1 MGPLE
6 QKAAAYAAARDQ
18 LAARQVKAAQLP
30 ALRQKLEFDQDE
42 HAKLTVRVDELEA
55 KAGSVPRVGLVHDL
69 ASCLSHLW
77 ASEAS
82 KNVAFGIGL
91 DIKEVL
97 AVYERQYGKIGA
109 TGDAEATRALPKA
122 IEARDLMARSV
133 ENDRRDIAAAE
144 AAAGQ
149 MQEGTAPEAVQP
161 ADVEAA
167 RAKVAELRAERK
179 VIDERVQQLLNAKR
193 AATSATERTA
203 NAAQYH
209 QDVLAWSAIGDALSP
224 DGIPGEIL
232 AEALQPVNDK
242 LADLADLAGWRVPAI
257 DPDMAITFA
266 GRPYRL
272 LSESERWRVDA
283 LVGAALAEISGLR
296 CLILDRFDCLDL
308 PGRSD
313 ALGLVDALAAD
324 GRMDTVLVLG
334 TLKAAPAAP
343 SNAFTA
349 HWIDQGHAGQAKLRE
364 AASPPRHQSLEMQ
377 IARRQ
382 AAEHL
387 RKIGAPVKE
396 STTVLQMAAMIAERT
411 GWPAPAS
418 APADLLAF
426 LERFLD
432 QCSVGV
438 TPPPYRPVVRRPMRY
453 DLAMREA
460 LHPRRRCAA
469 APDHGHEQ
477 RDHLE
482 GIGSMSFYT
491 TIARLREATHS
502 DVAGE
507 APDSC
512 LVSREDLRIALYV
525 IDRLEADARQT
536 GLLSHATMDRA
547 PAPPGA
553 GSNSRPTLATPTR
566 RSPRV
571 RSLIE
576 IVVPFTASLGTAG
589 ELHLRHSDDFGDK
602 AHLSIDV
609 GHPLNGSR
617 ASASLSVGSMP
628 QLTDGLMDFTHAIE
642 RNIRLQNKDL

>member
-1 MGPLE
+1 MRINRITTENFQGARAVDLNLRTPATLIAGPNGAGKSSIAEAVRLALLGTPERVGLKKEYGALVSDGAKLGAVTLDLDEGAVGISLPKGAQSGEALVPQSPALPFVLAPERFAAAKPDERRSLLFALTGTNVKADEIERRLLARGCAAPLVTQIKPILRTGFAGGADFAKGQATEAKGAWKAAAGEQWGSQKAEGWQAEIPPFDQTALDKARADLTALDSRIDATAQSLGALE
-6 QKAAAYAAARDQ
+6 QKAAAYAAASDQ
-18 LAARQVKAAQLP
+18 LAARQAKAAQLP

-42 HAKLTVRVDELEA
+42 HAKLTARVDELEA
-55 KAGSVPRVGLVHDL
+55 KAGSGPRVGLVHDL

-109 TGDAEATRALPKA
+109 TGDAEAAGALPKA

-144 AAAGQ
+144 AAAAQLQDGA
-149 MQEGTAPEAVQP
+149 APEAVQP

-167 RAKVAELRAERK
+167 RAKVTALRAERK
-179 VIDERVQQLLNAKR
+179 AIDERVQQLLNAKR

-257 DPDMAITFA
+257 GADMVITFA

-343 SNAFTA
+343 SDAFTV
-349 HWIDQGHAGQAKLRE
+349 HWIAQGRAGQAKLKE
-364 AASPPRHQSLEMQ
+364 AA
-377 IARRQ
+377 
-382 AAEHL
+382 
-387 RKIGAPVKE
+387 
-396 STTVLQMAAMIAERT
+396 
-411 GWPAPAS
+411 
-418 APADLLAF
+418 
-426 LERFLD
+426 
-432 QCSVGV
+432 
-438 TPPPYRPVVRRPMRY
+438 
-453 DLAMREA
+453 
-460 LHPRRRCAA
+460 
-469 APDHGHEQ
+469 
-477 RDHLE
+477 
-482 GIGSMSFYT
+482 
-491 TIARLREATHS
+491 
-502 DVAGE
+502 
-507 APDSC
+507 
-512 LVSREDLRIALYV
+512 
-525 IDRLEADARQT
+525 
-536 GLLSHATMDRA
+536 
-547 PAPPGA
+547 
-553 GSNSRPTLATPTR
+553 
-566 RSPRV
+566 
-571 RSLIE
+571 
-576 IVVPFTASLGTAG
+576 
-589 ELHLRHSDDFGDK
+589 
-602 AHLSIDV
+602 
-609 GHPLNGSR
+609 
-617 ASASLSVGSMP
+617 
-628 QLTDGLMDFTHAIE
+628 
-642 RNIRLQNKDL
+642 

>member
-1 MGPLE
+1 MRINRITTENFQGARAVDLNLRTPATLIAGPNGAGKSSIAEAVRLALLGTPERVGLKKEYGALVSEGAKVGAVTLDLDEGAVGISLPKGAQSGDALVPQSPALPFVLAPERFAAAKPDERRSLLFALTATNVKADEIERRLLARGCAAPLVTQIKPILRTGFAGGADFAKGQATEAKGAWKTATGEQWGSQKAEGWLAEIPPFDQPALDKARADLTALDSRIDATAQSLGALE

-18 LAARQVKAAQLP
+18 LAARQAKAAQLP
-30 ALRQKLEFDQDE
+30 ALREKLEFDQDE
-42 HAKLTVRVDELEA
+42 HAKLTARVDELEA
-55 KAGSVPRVGLVHDL
+55 KAGSGPRVGLVHDL

-109 TGDAEATRALPKA
+109 TGDAAAAGALPKA

-144 AAAGQ
+144 AAAAQLQDGA
-149 MQEGTAPEAVQP
+149 APEAVQP

-167 RAKVAELRAERK
+167 RAKVTALRAERK
-179 VIDERVQQLLNAKR
+179 AIDERVQQLLNAKR

-242 LADLADLAGWRVPAI
+242 LADVADLAGWRVPAI
-257 DPDMAITFA
+257 GADMVITFA

-343 SNAFTA
+343 SDAFTV
-349 HWIDQGHAGQAKLRE
+349 HWIDQGHAGQAKLKE
-364 AASPPRHQSLEMQ
+364 AA
-377 IARRQ
+377 
-382 AAEHL
+382 
-387 RKIGAPVKE
+387 
-396 STTVLQMAAMIAERT
+396 
-411 GWPAPAS
+411 
-418 APADLLAF
+418 
-426 LERFLD
+426 
-432 QCSVGV
+432 
-438 TPPPYRPVVRRPMRY
+438 
-453 DLAMREA
+453 
-460 LHPRRRCAA
+460 
-469 APDHGHEQ
+469 
-477 RDHLE
+477 
-482 GIGSMSFYT
+482 
-491 TIARLREATHS
+491 
-502 DVAGE
+502 
-507 APDSC
+507 
-512 LVSREDLRIALYV
+512 
-525 IDRLEADARQT
+525 
-536 GLLSHATMDRA
+536 
-547 PAPPGA
+547 
-553 GSNSRPTLATPTR
+553 
-566 RSPRV
+566 
-571 RSLIE
+571 
-576 IVVPFTASLGTAG
+576 
-589 ELHLRHSDDFGDK
+589 
-602 AHLSIDV
+602 
-609 GHPLNGSR
+609 
-617 ASASLSVGSMP
+617 
-628 QLTDGLMDFTHAIE
+628 
-642 RNIRLQNKDL
+642 

>member
-1 MGPLE
+1 MRINRITTENFLGARAVDLDLRTPATLIAGPNGAGKSSVAEAVRLALLGMPERVGLKKEYGSLVSDGAKLGAVTLDLDEGAVGISLPKGAQSGEALVPQSPALPFVLAPERFAAAKPDERRSLLFALTGTNVKADEIERRLLARGCAASLVTQIKPILRTGFAGGADFAKGQATEAKGAWKTATGEQWGSQKAEGWQAEIPPFDQTALDKARADLTALDSRIDATAQSLGALE

-18 LAARQVKAAQLP
+18 LAARQAKAARLP

-42 HAKLTVRVDELEA
+42 HAKLTERVDELEA
-55 KAGSVPRVGLVHDL
+55 KAGSGPRVGLVHDL

-109 TGDAEATRALPKA
+109 TGDAEAAGALPKA

-144 AAAGQ
+144 AAAAQLQDGA
-149 MQEGTAPEAVQP
+149 APEAVQP

-167 RAKVAELRAERK
+167 RAKVTALRAERK
-179 VIDERVQQLLNAKR
+179 AIDERVQQLLNAKR

-257 DPDMAITFA
+257 GADMVITFA

-343 SNAFTA
+343 SDAFTV
-349 HWIDQGHAGQAKLRE
+349 HWIDEGHAGKAKLKE
-364 AASPPRHQSLEMQ
+364 AA
-377 IARRQ
+377 
-382 AAEHL
+382 
-387 RKIGAPVKE
+387 
-396 STTVLQMAAMIAERT
+396 
-411 GWPAPAS
+411 
-418 APADLLAF
+418 
-426 LERFLD
+426 
-432 QCSVGV
+432 
-438 TPPPYRPVVRRPMRY
+438 
-453 DLAMREA
+453 
-460 LHPRRRCAA
+460 
-469 APDHGHEQ
+469 
-477 RDHLE
+477 
-482 GIGSMSFYT
+482 
-491 TIARLREATHS
+491 
-502 DVAGE
+502 
-507 APDSC
+507 
-512 LVSREDLRIALYV
+512 
-525 IDRLEADARQT
+525 
-536 GLLSHATMDRA
+536 
-547 PAPPGA
+547 
-553 GSNSRPTLATPTR
+553 
-566 RSPRV
+566 
-571 RSLIE
+571 
-576 IVVPFTASLGTAG
+576 
-589 ELHLRHSDDFGDK
+589 
-602 AHLSIDV
+602 
-609 GHPLNGSR
+609 
-617 ASASLSVGSMP
+617 
-628 QLTDGLMDFTHAIE
+628 
-642 RNIRLQNKDL
+642 

>member
-1 MGPLE
+1 MRINRITTENFQGARAVDLYLRTPATLIAGPNGAGKSSIAEAVRLALLGTPERVGLKKEYGALVSDGAKLGAVTLDLDEGAVGISLPKGAQSGEALVPQSPALPFVLAPERFAAAKPDERRSLLFALTGTNVKADEIERRLLARGCAAALVTQIKPILRTGFAGGAEFAKGQATEAKGAWKTATGEQWGSQKAEGWQAEIPPFDQPALDKARADLTALDSRIDATAQSLGALE

-18 LAARQVKAAQLP
+18 LAARQAKATQLP
-30 ALRQKLEFDQDE
+30 ALREKLEFDQDE
-42 HAKLTVRVDELEA
+42 HAKLTARVDELEA
-55 KAGSVPRVGLVHDL
+55 KAGSGPRVGLVHDL

-109 TGDAEATRALPKA
+109 TGDAEAAGALPKA

-144 AAAGQ
+144 AAAAQLQDGA
-149 MQEGTAPEAVQP
+149 APEAIQP
-161 ADVEAA
+161 ADVEAV
-167 RAKVAELRAERK
+167 RAKVTALRAERK
-179 VIDERVQQLLNAKR
+179 AIDERVQQLLNAKR

-257 DPDMAITFA
+257 GADMVITFA

-343 SNAFTA
+343 SDAFTV
-349 HWIDQGHAGQAKLRE
+349 HWIDQGQAGQVKLKE
-364 AASPPRHQSLEMQ
+364 AA
-377 IARRQ
+377 
-382 AAEHL
+382 
-387 RKIGAPVKE
+387 
-396 STTVLQMAAMIAERT
+396 
-411 GWPAPAS
+411 
-418 APADLLAF
+418 
-426 LERFLD
+426 
-432 QCSVGV
+432 
-438 TPPPYRPVVRRPMRY
+438 
-453 DLAMREA
+453 
-460 LHPRRRCAA
+460 
-469 APDHGHEQ
+469 
-477 RDHLE
+477 
-482 GIGSMSFYT
+482 
-491 TIARLREATHS
+491 
-502 DVAGE
+502 
-507 APDSC
+507 
-512 LVSREDLRIALYV
+512 
-525 IDRLEADARQT
+525 
-536 GLLSHATMDRA
+536 
-547 PAPPGA
+547 
-553 GSNSRPTLATPTR
+553 
-566 RSPRV
+566 
-571 RSLIE
+571 
-576 IVVPFTASLGTAG
+576 
-589 ELHLRHSDDFGDK
+589 
-602 AHLSIDV
+602 
-609 GHPLNGSR
+609 
-617 ASASLSVGSMP
+617 
-628 QLTDGLMDFTHAIE
+628 
-642 RNIRLQNKDL
+642 